1 MEVSKEKIIISKK
14 AECLYDQK
22 IISLTCLKK
31 ENEKYN
37 SLISVHK
44 KSYLKLVVRHLDEIE
59 CNYRVEYV
67 GNYYE
72 IYIYTPFKK
81 EKFLSL
87 SGVRTLIDQYSA

>member
-37 SLISVHK
+37 YLISVHK

-67 GNYYE
+67 GNYMK
-72 IYIYTPFKK
+72 YIFILPLKK
-81 EKFLSL
+81 KSSYL
-87 SGVRTLIDQYSA
+87 

>member
-37 SLISVHK
+37 YLISGHK
-44 KSYLKLVVRHLDEIE
+44 KSYLKLVVRHL
-59 CNYRVEYV
+59 N
-67 GNYYE
+67 
-72 IYIYTPFKK
+72 
-81 EKFLSL
+81 
-87 SGVRTLIDQYSA
+87 